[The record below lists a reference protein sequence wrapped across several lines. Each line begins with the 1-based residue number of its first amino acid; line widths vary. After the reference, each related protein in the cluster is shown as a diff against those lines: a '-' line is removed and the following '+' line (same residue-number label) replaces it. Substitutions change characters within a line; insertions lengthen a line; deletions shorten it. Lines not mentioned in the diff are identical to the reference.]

1 MRIDRDRPQVTPR
14 RSPWWLRWAASVL
27 LLWMGLL
34 AGCNGVVVHSV
45 TAHVTGYPSA
55 VTPTN
60 AAARTAMADANM
72 KALRWYTAHEGTYHK
87 ANGHTPTF
95 PQHCLAL
102 SGGGIR
108 SAAFSIGVLKGLAE
122 KGVLAATDAISSVS
136 GGGYALAWYY
146 MKYVEAY
153 AATRPAS
160 PPPRPDVFSDASLA
174 DVASRAGFITPAHVV
189 TGVVADSVF
198 MPVNLVLN
206 GLWGTHTNTTPA
218 RRMYQEQIVTT
229 FMPGHDSAR
238 LEALV
243 SEKPCDEVDGSVGGT
258 CNPLTYF
265 RLPLP
270 IINTT
275 VRIDDDRNRHSSYL
289 ARTVFEFTPL
299 RFGNDGFT
307 YVQTGTQTYP
317 LSFAEA
323 IAVSGA
329 AADASVLPGSTFQV
343 VGSAA
348 NQDLGYFID
357 NYNEPEIKK
366 WRKILPFPFY
376 LFTDTYR
383 HDIKGTDIYLSDG
396 GHAENLGAYSLVRRL
411 CRQITIVD
419 AEQDGEYQFES
430 YFKLQAALRRDMSVD
445 LSVRAIDAMAKSI
458 EWEAKN
464 RSLTGRWTEVRV
476 PGGASWVTPVAEGS
490 IGWFPV
496 VLDGQTTDLKL
507 AVRYVKLSMDRS
519 LFDGVSAADR
529 DSPAYRNAVAHYG
542 ENAVAFFL
550 EKCVREGVID
560 KDCSFPQAKTTD
572 QSYCP
577 EQFMAYVDLG
587 YNIIKN
593 FYK

>member
-1 MRIDRDRPQVTPR
+1 V
-14 RSPWWLRWAASVL
+14 
-27 LLWMGLL
+27 GLL
-34 AGCNGVVVHSV
+34 AGCNGASVNAV

-55 VTPTN
+55 VRPTDES
-60 AAARTAMADANM
+60 ARTAMADANM
-72 KALRWYTAHEGTYHK
+72 QALRWYTAHEGTYHK

-95 PQHCLAL
+95 PQHCIAL

-108 SAAFSIGVLKGLAE
+108 SAAFSIGVLKGLE
-122 KGVLAATDAISSVS
+122 ETGVLAATDVLSSVS

-153 AATRPAS
+153 ATARPAS
-160 PPPRPDVFSDASLA
+160 PPRRPDAFSDASLA
-174 DVASRAGFITPAHVV
+174 EVASRASFVTPAHVV
-189 TGVVADSVF
+189 TGMIADSVF
-198 MPVNLVLN
+198 LPANLMVN
-206 GLWGTHTNTTPA
+206 GLWGMHMNTTPA

-229 FMPGHDSAR
+229 FMPGHDSTR

-299 RFGNDGFT
+299 RFGNDGFN
-307 YVQTGTQTYP
+307 YVETGTQTYP
-317 LSFAEA
+317 LSLAEA

-329 AADASVLPGSTFQV
+329 AADASVLPGSALQV

-357 NYNEPEIKK
+357 NYNEPESKK
-366 WRKILPFPFY
+366 WRKALPFPFY

-419 AEQDGEYQFES
+419 AEQDAAYQFES

-445 LSVRAIDAMAKSI
+445 LSVPAIDEFATAI
-458 EWEAKN
+458 W
-464 RSLTGRWTEVRV
+464 
-476 PGGASWVTPVAEGS
+476 PQGASWVTPVTDGS

-496 VLDGQTTDLKL
+496 VADGETMDLTL
-507 AVRYVKLSMDRS
+507 AVRYVKLSMDRR
-519 LFDGVSAADR
+519 LFDGVSAD
-529 DSPAYRNAVAHYG
+529 DPHSPAYRNAVAHYG
-542 ENAVAFFL
+542 ETAVAFFL
-550 EKCVREGVID
+550 KTCVHHGRID

-572 QSYCP
+572 QSYRP

-587 YNIIKN
+587 YNLIKN